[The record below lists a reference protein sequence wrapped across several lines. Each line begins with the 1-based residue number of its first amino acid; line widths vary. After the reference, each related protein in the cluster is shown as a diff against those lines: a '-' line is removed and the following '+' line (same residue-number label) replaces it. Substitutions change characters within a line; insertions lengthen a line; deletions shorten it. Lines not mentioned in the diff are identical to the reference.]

1 MKFLHSILLL
11 PLAVGCAT
19 KKEARSIRH
28 LEVPGAAI
36 AAEDR
41 RKVRTPETVKAYPVG
56 RYTDPNFPEQMHER
70 HTIYRREQSA
80 QWNYRPSQPYAL
92 PLGPLVTTS
101 NPSPSYFA
109 KTNTEQINAQQKA
122 YAESLLEQNAAL
134 KKRIDAL
141 QQKDSTIH
149 DLQTEIE
156 RLRKELESRPPLQS
170 APPNGETPDAATA
183 EADDFSQMNTLNFT
197 DPGEIV
203 LFPRSEADNQA
214 FLISQMR
221 LHDELSAELNASIR
235 RRFEAIFIHSLP
247 SRGSHTLITKKRH
260 ESDQT
265 QPSGGG

>member
-1 MKFLHSILLL
+1 MKFVYCILLPSL
-11 PLAVGCAT
+11 VVGCAT
-19 KKEARSIRH
+19 KKEARSTRPI
-28 LEVPGAAI
+28 EAPGAAR
-36 AAEDR
+36 AADDM

-109 KTNTEQINAQQKA
+109 KTNAEQITAQQKV
-122 YAESLLEQNAAL
+122 YAESLLEQNIAL

-141 QQKDSTIH
+141 QQKDSIIR

-156 RLRKELESRPPLQS
+156 RLRKDLESRPPQQE
-170 APPNGETPDAATA
+170 PPNVETPDTSAA
-183 EADDFSQMNTLNFT
+183 EADEFSRKNTLNFT
-197 DPGEIV
+197 DPGEII
-203 LFPRSEADNQA
+203 LFPRSKADYQA

-221 LHDELSAELNASIR
+221 LHDELSGELRS
-235 RRFEAIFIHSLP
+235 SL
-247 SRGSHTLITKKRH
+247 
-260 ESDQT
+260 
-265 QPSGGG
+265 

>member
-1 MKFLHSILLL
+1 MKFVYCILLPSL
-11 PLAVGCAT
+11 VVGCAT
-19 KKEARSIRH
+19 KKEARSTRPI
-28 LEVPGAAI
+28 EAPGAAN
-36 AAEDR
+36 AAEDM

-109 KTNTEQINAQQKA
+109 KTNAEQITAQQKA
-122 YAESLLEQNAAL
+122 YAESLLEQNIAL

-141 QQKDSTIH
+141 QQKDSTIR

-156 RLRKELESRPPLQS
+156 RLRKDLESRPPQQE
-170 APPNGETPDAATA
+170 PPNVETPDAGAA
-183 EADDFSQMNTLNFT
+183 EAEDFSQTDTLNFT
-197 DPGEIV
+197 DPSEIV
-203 LFPRSEADNQA
+203 LFPRSEADYHA

-221 LHDELSAELNASIR
+221 LHDELSAELNSSIR
-235 RRFEAIFIHSLP
+235 RRFECLFIHSSP
-247 SRGSHTLITKKRH
+247 SRSSLTLITQK
-260 ESDQT
+260 T
-265 QPSGGG
+265 P

>member
-36 AAEDR
+36 AAEDM
-41 RKVRTPETVKAYPVG
+41 RKVRTHETVKAYPVG

-70 HTIYRREQSA
+70 HTTYRREQSA
-80 QWNYRPSQPYAL
+80 QWNYRPSQPYTL
-92 PLGPLVTTS
+92 PLGPVVATS

-122 YAESLLEQNAAL
+122 YAESLLEQNIAL

-141 QQKDSTIH
+141 QKKDSTIH
-149 DLQTEIE
+149 DLQSEIE

-170 APPNGETPDAATA
+170 APPDGETPDASAA
-183 EADDFSQMNTLNFT
+183 EADDFSQTDTLNFT
-197 DPGEIV
+197 DPGEII
-203 LFPRSEADNQA
+203 LFPRSEADYQA

-221 LHDELSAELNASIR
+221 LHAELSIELRSSLR
-235 RRFEAIFIHSLP
+235 RRFGALFLHSFT
-247 SRGSHTLITKKRH
+247 SRSFLTPQKRH